1 MQILS
6 PSDTAESAAAIYRI
20 LLPGAVLHEF
30 FPQALNDNFE
40 LAGGTKIP
48 GKSGGLILQSTSGFA
63 LAVRGKSMAHQDD
76 EYINSKK

>member
-30 FPQALNDNFE
+30 FPQALNDNFD
-40 LAGGTKIP
+40 LAGGTKLT
-48 GKSGGLILQSTSGFA
+48 GKSGGKI
-63 LAVRGKSMAHQDD
+63 
-76 EYINSKK
+76 I